1 MGKTE
6 TISKNISK
14 GVKKMRGGS
23 KENSSTNNSPIA
35 SLSPL
40 AHLLIYPPCYL
51 HTLITLKRISVLI
64 FHAKE
69 AFSHE

>member
-1 MGKTE
+1 
-6 TISKNISK
+6 
-14 GVKKMRGGS
+14 MRGGS